1 MSYDLYMRPR
11 VEMVDREKFVGH
23 FVSRTHYESVDDQ
36 SWYRNEDTGV
46 YFVFEYSD
54 TVTSNAPDL
63 EEPAISYSLSF
74 NINYYRPSFF
84 GKEAEPELHA
94 FIERFDLLVDDPQI
108 GGMGVGEYDS
118 AKFLRGWSKG
128 NELGYQAVL
137 QGGEAKTIFTAP
149 TVELERIWRWNYE
162 RRQLQAQIGE
172 SHFVPRIFFL
182 EVEGTAKS
190 AVVWPDAIPSL
201 LPQVDYLFVDRR
213 DLAPRRL
220 FRGIPD
226 RALMSWHRAETVIRD
241 HASMTETGA
250 FLLSY
255 SSPPPKIVKMVRNLP
270 PQTQALR
277 GIATD
282 AVLDAELIAKYTA
295 RQTK

>member
-1 MSYDLYMRPR
+1 
-11 VEMVDREKFVGH
+11 VDREQFIGH
-23 FVSRTHYESVDDQ
+23 FVARTHYESVGNQ

-54 TVTSNAPDL
+54 IVTSNAPDF
-63 EEPAISYSLSF
+63 EEPTSSYPLSF

-94 FIERFDLLVDDPQI
+94 FIERFDLLVDDPQV

-118 AKFLRGWSKG
+118 AKFLCGWSKG

-137 QGGEAKTIFTAP
+137 QGGGANAIFMAP
-149 TVELERIWRWNYE
+149 TLELERIWCWNYK
-162 RRQLQAQIGE
+162 RRQMQAQIGE
-172 SHFVPRIFFL
+172 GYFVPRIFFL
-182 EVEGTAKS
+182 EVEGAAKS

-220 FRGIPD
+220 FRAIPD
-226 RALMSWHRAETVIRD
+226 RALVPWHNAEHVIRD
-241 HASMTETGA
+241 HSSVTETGA

-255 SSPPPKIVKMVRNLP
+255 SSPPREIVKMVRNLP

-282 AVLDAELIAKYTA
+282 AVLDAELVAKHSTRQAKYPRA
-295 RQTK
+295 L

>member
-1 MSYDLYMRPR
+1 MRPR
-11 VEMVDREKFVGH
+11 VRTVDRDQFVGH

-54 TVTSNAPDL
+54 SVTSNAPDL
-63 EEPAISYSLSF
+63 EESTSSYPLSF
-74 NINYYRPSFF
+74 NVNYRRPSFF
-84 GKEAEPELHA
+84 GKEAEPEVRT

-118 AKFLRGWSKG
+118 AKFLRGWSEG
-128 NELGYQAVL
+128 NELGYQAVM
-137 QGGEAKTIFTAP
+137 QGGEANAIFTAP
-149 TVELERIWRWNYE
+149 TLELERIWRWNYE
-162 RRQLQAQIGE
+162 RRRLQAQIGE
-172 SHFVPRIFFL
+172 RHFVPRIFFL
-182 EVEGTAKS
+182 EVEGAAKS
-190 AVVWPDAIPSL
+190 AAVWPDAIPSL
-201 LPQVDYLFVDRR
+201 LPQVDYLFVNRR

-226 RALMSWHRAETVIRD
+226 TALMPWYKAEPVIRD
-241 HASMTETGA
+241 HSSVTETGA

-255 SSPPPKIVKMVRNLP
+255 SSPPPIIVKMVRNLP

-282 AVLDAELIAKYTA
+282 AVLDAELIAKHTA

>member
-1 MSYDLYMRPR
+1 MRPR
-11 VEMVDREKFVGH
+11 VGTVDRERFVGH
-23 FVSRTHYESVDDQ
+23 FLSRPHYESVDDQ
-36 SWYRNEDTGV
+36 SWYRNADTGV

-54 TVTSNAPDL
+54 TVASPDL
-63 EEPAISYSLSF
+63 EEAASGYPLSF

-118 AKFLRGWSKG
+118 AQFLRGWTKG

-137 QGGEAKTIFTAP
+137 QGGEAKAIFTAP
-149 TVELERIWRWNYE
+149 TLELERIWRWNYE
-162 RRQLQAQIGE
+162 RRRLQAQIGE
-172 SHFVPRIFFL
+172 RHFVPRIFFL
-182 EVEGTAKS
+182 EVEGAAKS

-201 LPQVDYLFVDRR
+201 LPQVDYLFVDRQ
-213 DLAPRRL
+213 DLAPRRW

-226 RALMSWHRAETVIRD
+226 RALVPWHKAETVIRA
-241 HASMTETGA
+241 HASVTETGA

-255 SSPPPKIVKMVRNLP
+255 SSPPSKLVKMVRNLP
-270 PQTQALR
+270 PQTHALR
-277 GIATD
+277 GIAND
-282 AVLDAELIAKYTA
+282 AVLDAELIAKHSE
-295 RQTK
+295 RQPSSASRP